1 MYSKYT
7 MLNPLA
13 SPFVPTQY
21 RDAPYEPCQNDHHT
35 DSERETMDMRT
46 SYDHLVEKIAI
57 LTSMFPGSEV
67 PGLVSSYMCLDLKGI
82 TERNRVSILS
92 ADPSYFHVNFIN
104 QLVKNCRYVNDDQ
117 GRFLWN
123 ASTIYQYF
131 AAAEEEERRD
141 DDDMSLELKT
151 GLKSIWLGPTRFC
164 TKSGEYADRCG
175 CSVCDDGE
183 NHLIVFSDSDEE
195 ADIIF

>member
-1 MYSKYT
+1 

-117 GRFLWN
+117 GRVPVGMRRRFTSISRRRKKKKKDAKTTTCRLNSKQDSKVSGWVPLGSVPN
-123 ASTIYQYF
+123 RANTPTAADVLCVTMERTI
-131 AAAEEEERRD
+131 
-141 DDDMSLELKT
+141 
-151 GLKSIWLGPTRFC
+151 
-164 TKSGEYADRCG
+164 
-175 CSVCDDGE
+175 
-183 NHLIVFSDSDEE
+183 
-195 ADIIF
+195 